1 MPNNFTRQE
10 QVMFDEVLEG
20 FDDAL
25 VIAKTARTYNPMDA
39 EESARAGDRFW
50 LPMPQIA
57 ASFDGFDQTSNFG
70 DLTELSVPVTIGFH
84 KVVPQKFSSKEL
96 RVESALRARGA
107 AARQRLASDVN
118 AAIFNTVALQG
129 SVFSKRTGAP
139 TGFDDIAIADA
150 QFSEVG
156 VPMGDRVY
164 VAAPRV
170 ANAMAGN
177 LASRA
182 SGSSRDESAYANARI
197 STDIAGFDVLKNDQT
212 IRLTAASG
220 GAHTVNGAANFHEP
234 AATSTGA
241 NGEVGLV
248 DNRYSNLS
256 VTTGAA
262 PASYAN
268 IKVGDAFTI
277 AGVNSVNMITKQD
290 TGQLQTFRV
299 VGKPAAGV
307 LQVAPAIISNGGN
320 TRAGAEYRN
329 VSATPAAGAAITWL
343 NTTTAELNP
352 FYMRGTLLLVP
363 GSYAVDPADG
373 WQVMRATTG
382 LGIGITYTRQGEIN
396 DLSVK
401 ARWELDF
408 GTSLLNPQMA
418 GVQMFGQ
425 A

>member
-10 QVMFDEVLEG
+10 QTIFDEVLEG

-25 VIAKTARTYNPMDA
+25 VAAKTATTFNPLDA
-39 EESARAGDRFW
+39 EEQARAGDRFW

-57 ASFDGFDQTSNFG
+57 ASYDGFDQTSNFG
-70 DLTELSVPVTIGFH
+70 DLTELSVPVGIGFH

-96 RVESALRARGA
+96 RVESALRNRAQA
-107 AARQRLASDVN
+107 AKQKLASDVN
-118 AAIFNTVALQG
+118 MAIFNTVALQA
-129 SVFSKRTGAP
+129 SVFSKRTVAP
-139 TGFDDIAIADA
+139 TGFDDIALADA
-150 QFSEVG
+150 TFSEIG
-156 VPMGDRVY
+156 VPMGDRIY
-164 VAAPRV
+164 LASPRV

-182 SGSSRDESAYANARI
+182 TDNGRDQGAYANARI
-197 STDIAGFDVLKNDQT
+197 NTDIAGFDVLKNDQT
-212 IRLTAASG
+212 IRLAAAAG
-220 GAHTVNGAANFHEP
+220 GATTVNGAGQFHEP
-234 AATSTGA
+234 RSTTTAAT
-241 NGEVGLV
+241 GEVANV
-248 DNRYSNLS
+248 DNRYSNLA
-256 VTTGAA
+256 VTSAA
-262 PASYAN
+262 YAS
-268 IKVGDAFTI
+268 IKAGDAFTI

-299 VGKPAAGV
+299 ISKPSAGV
-307 LQVAPAIISNGGN
+307 IQVAPAIISNGGG
-320 TRAGAEYRN
+320 TRAGAEFQN
-329 VSATPAAGAAITWL
+329 VTATPAAGAAITWL

-352 FYMRGTLLLVP
+352 FFMRGSLLLVP
-363 GSYAVDPADG
+363 GTYAVDPEDG
-373 WQVMRATTG
+373 WQVMRARTD

-408 GTSLLNPQMA
+408 GTSLTNPQMA